1 MFGLETVVQ
10 GCAIDGI
17 TKSEARCMI
26 YLGWKHLPGIHD
38 SMGIEQLLD
47 LFHPFDAR
55 LILTVSQRTC
65 LRVPNTVFSGD
76 GSIV

>member
-1 MFGLETVVQ
+1 
-10 GCAIDGI
+10 
-17 TKSEARCMI
+17 
-26 YLGWKHLPGIHD
+26 
-38 SMGIEQLLD
+38 MGIEQLLN